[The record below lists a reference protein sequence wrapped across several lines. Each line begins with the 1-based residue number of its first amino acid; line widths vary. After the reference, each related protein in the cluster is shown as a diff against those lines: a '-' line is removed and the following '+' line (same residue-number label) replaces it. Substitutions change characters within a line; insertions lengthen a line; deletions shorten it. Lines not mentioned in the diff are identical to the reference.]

1 MTDKDLAKLIR
12 VNQNTITNWKKSKP
26 ELYRLIRIGIDK
38 EVLYKD
44 FFDLF
49 KSYVN
54 NNFFMENT
62 FYIDFYFRFLNY
74 FRQNI
79 TNHHE
84 LLHRKNNTDI
94 ESTLIYYLMETNNV
108 FGQEFT
114 VKSHDLEKFKRD
126 SFQKPIMN
134 MTSDLEEY
142 ILKNTID
149 DWETLVRDIA
159 LKDSDVIKF
168 EIAIKFSFYSILY
181 KTNLLPTYEEKTE
194 YVYKLMSSFSFKG
207 KDIKKTLKKYIEI
220 KDQYILDNS
229 DAIIDWNGH
238 LNNEFYI
245 PEFVARL
252 QEKV

>member
-26 ELYRLIRIGIDK
+26 ELYRLIRLGIDK

-49 KSYVN
+49 KSYIN

-74 FRQNI
+74 FRQNV
-79 TNHHE
+79 TNHHD

-94 ESTLIYYLMETNNV
+94 ESTLIYYLMEESNF
-108 FGQEFT
+108 FGQEFI

-126 SFQKPIMN
+126 SFQRPIMN

-159 LKDSDVIKF
+159 LKDSDITKF
-168 EIAIKFSFYSILY
+168 EIAIKFSFYSMLY
-181 KTNLLPTYEEKTE
+181 KTNSLLTYEEKTE
-194 YVYKLMSSFSFKG
+194 YVYNLMNNLSFKT
-207 KDIKKTLKKYIEI
+207 KEINKTLKKYIAI
-220 KDQYILDNS
+220 KDQYILENC
-229 DAIIDWNGH
+229 DALIDWNGH
-238 LNNEFYI
+238 YRNEFYI
-245 PEFVARL
+245 PEFVDRL
-252 QEKV
+252 KEKV